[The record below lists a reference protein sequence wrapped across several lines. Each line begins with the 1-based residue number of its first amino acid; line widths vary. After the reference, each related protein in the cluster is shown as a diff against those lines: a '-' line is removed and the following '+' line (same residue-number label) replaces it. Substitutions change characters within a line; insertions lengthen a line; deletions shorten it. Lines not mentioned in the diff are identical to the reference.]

1 MEQRD
6 ILRVQGMT
14 CTSCELIIERKL
26 KKIPGVQQ
34 VQVDHRTGRCTIDS
48 DPTVAI
54 PLSTL
59 QAAVAEDGY
68 ALTPWSATQLP
79 SPRSPNRTR
88 ELAIAGVVALAVYS
102 VLRYS
107 GLANF
112 APTSGQA
119 LSLGTVFVVGLAAAA
134 STCIAVVGGL
144 VLSVSTAIRQRH
156 PHATAGQRFWPH
168 VLFNLGRIISYF
180 ILGGVIGWLGQA
192 LTPTPAL
199 TGLLTVAIAIF
210 MLLLA
215 VDMLQLFPGK
225 KWVPRMPKQIGQF
238 MYRIAENKKPWIPFV
253 LGALTFF
260 VPCGFT
266 QAMQLYALTTGNFFD
281 GALTM
286 GVFALGT
293 LPALLG
299 VGALASTLNSKRI
312 RRFTQFA
319 GAFVL
324 VLGLTNVNNGLNL
337 LGIDVGQWL
346 SAPNDVATAEQ
357 TTDKQIV
364 RMTVAGIEYQPDQ
377 FKVKAGVP
385 VEWHIDGSQAS
396 GCTSILTVPSLRVTK
411 QLLANEDNVIT
422 FTPQEPGTI
431 RFTCGMG
438 MVGGA
443 FIVEA

>member
-1 MEQRD
+1 MSQPD
-6 ILRVQGMT
+6 VLRVQGMT
-14 CTSCELIIERKL
+14 CTSCEILIERKL
-26 KKIPGVQQ
+26 KAIPGVER
-34 VQVDHRTGRCTIDS
+34 VSVSHRTGRCEIET
-48 DPTVAI
+48 DPSIAI

-59 QAAVAEDGY
+59 QSAVADDGY
-68 ALTPWSATQLP
+68 QLTTWNTESVGPQPHRA
-79 SPRSPNRTR
+79 RD
-88 ELAIAGVVALAVYS
+88 LAIAGIVALAAYN

-112 APTSGQA
+112 AQSSGGEA
-119 LSLGTVFVVGLAAAA
+119 LSFGTVFVVGLAAAS

-144 VLSVSTAIRQRH
+144 ILSVSTAIRERH
-156 PHATAGQRFWPH
+156 PNATPWQRFWPH
-168 VLFNLGRIISYF
+168 LIFNLGRIVAYF
-180 ILGGVIGWLGQA
+180 ALGGVIGWLGRS

-199 TGLLTVAIAIF
+199 TGVLTVVIAVF

-225 KWVPRMPKQIGQF
+225 NWVPRMPKKISQW
-238 MYRIAENKKPWIPFV
+238 MYRLAENRKPWVPLA

-266 QAMQLYALTTGNFFD
+266 QAMQLYALTTGNFWD

-299 VGALASTLNSKRI
+299 VGALASSLKGKWM

-324 VLGLTNVNNGLNL
+324 VLGITNANNGLNL
-337 LGIDVGQWL
+337 LGINLGQALASTGGDV
-346 SAPNDVATAEQ
+346 TIAEQ
-357 TTDKQIV
+357 TAGKQV
-364 RMTVAGIEYQPDQ
+364 VNMAVDGIEYQPNQ

-385 VEWHIDGSQAS
+385 VEWHIDGSRAS
-396 GCTSILTVPSLRVTK
+396 GCTSIMTIPSLRLTK
-411 QLLANEDNVIT
+411 PLAANTDNVIT
-422 FTPQEPGTI
+422 FTPEEPGTI

-438 MVGGA
+438 MASGA